1 MPGMNAV
8 GTNTE
13 ASTSAIPTTGP
24 ESSGIGELANDL
36 NGAGLLVHLTV
47 GEDDLAGMRVGAAV
61 GESQLQWD
69 S

>member
-1 MPGMNAV
+1 MNPRVLSRAQQ
-8 GTNTE
+8 
-13 ASTSAIPTTGP
+13 IL
-24 ESSGIGELANDL
+24 GIGELAHNL
-36 NGAGLLVHLTV
+36 NRSRLLVHLTV